1 MHRSSRSAV
10 SKIDLLQNFS
20 NFTGKHLCRGLFFS
34 KVAILKAC
42 NFVNKR
48 LQHRCFPV
56 KFAKNLR
63 TIPVGA
69 INSAPA
75 AVSEL

>member
-1 MHRSSRSAV
+1 MQGS
-10 SKIDLLQNFS
+10 
-20 NFTGKHLCRGLFFS
+20 FFS

-48 LQHRCFPV
+48 LQHKCFPV
-56 KFAKNLR
+56 KFAKFLR
-63 TIPVGA
+63 TPPVGA